1 MLGVGCSV
9 PFINGNQSIS
19 RYAFDVRYDWLVP
32 LIKGTRPLRKTCDS
46 LTLIISLPTGYP
58 HFLSL
63 LLSLFPLIT
72 REASD
77 RESKRK
83 RKKGKCG

>member
-46 LTLIISLPTGYP
+46 LTLMKGSLAVILIAGVYRECLLIRNRALRLRLQPVN
-58 HFLSL
+58 LS
-63 LLSLFPLIT
+63 SGP
-72 REASD
+72 
-77 RESKRK
+77 
-83 RKKGKCG
+83 